1 MRFTLTASDREREE
15 TAEMNLFGLL
25 GVSGSALTAERVRAE
40 VTASNMANAETTR
53 TADGKLFQRQHV
65 VFRSVG
71 PSSSDDATLGTLG
84 GSFANTFAS
93 QLNGPQMRSAFPQ
106 MNTALASGTPDEGG
120 VEVAS
125 FVTDHSQG
133 LRRYD
138 PGHPDADKDGYV
150 TYPDIDPLTEMVDLM
165 GATRA
170 YGLNVSAVQAT
181 KTMIG
186 VSLDI
191 LK

>member
-1 MRFTLTASDREREE
+1 
-15 TAEMNLFGLL
+15 MNLFGLL

-40 VTASNMANAETTR
+40 VTASNMANADSTR

-65 VFRSVG
+65 MFQSAG
-71 PSSSDDATLGTLG
+71 QGSNDLTTGGSMLG
-84 GSFANTFAS
+84 GSFANAM
-93 QLNGPQMRSAFPQ
+93 QIHLKPISAP
-106 MNTALASGTPDEGG
+106 AATPDAGG
-120 VEVAS
+120 VEIAGI
-125 FVTDHSQG
+125 VTDHSQG
-133 LRRYD
+133 MRRYD
-138 PGHPDADKDGYV
+138 PQHPDADKDGYV

-186 VSLDI
+186 SSLDL

>member
-1 MRFTLTASDREREE
+1 
-15 TAEMNLFGLL
+15 MNLFGVL
-25 GVSGSALTAERVRAE
+25 GISGSALTAERVRAE

-53 TADGKLFQRQHV
+53 TADGKPFQRQQV
-65 VFRSVG
+65 VFQTIGGTESEAHPAG
-71 PSSSDDATLGTLG
+71 PLA
-84 GSFANTFAS
+84 GSFASSFQAQMANAS
-93 QLNGPQMRSAFPQ
+93 WGSAPGR
-106 MNTALASGTPDEGG
+106 MEGEGG
-120 VEVAS
+120 VEVAGI
-125 FVTDHSQG
+125 VTDDSTG

-181 KTMIG
+181 KSMIST
-186 VSLDI
+186 SLDI
-191 LK
+191 LKS

>member
-1 MRFTLTASDREREE
+1 
-15 TAEMNLFGLL
+15 MNLFGVL
-25 GVSGSALTAERVRAE
+25 GVSGSALSAERVRAE

-65 VFRSVG
+65 IFQTAGS
-71 PSSSDDATLGTLG
+71 ATGDVTNGGMLG
-84 GSFANTFAS
+84 GSFANTFQS
-93 QLNGPQMRSAFPQ
+93 QLPTMSWNPVQGNQA
-106 MNTALASGTPDEGG
+106 TDEGG
-120 VEVAS
+120 VEIAGI
-125 FVTDHSQG
+125 VTDHSQG

-181 KTMIG
+181 KSMIG
-186 VSLDI
+186 ASLDL

>member
-1 MRFTLTASDREREE
+1 
-15 TAEMNLFGLL
+15 MNLFGVL

-65 VFRSVG
+65 VFQSIG
-71 PSSSDDATLGTLG
+71 TSGSDDATVGALG

-93 QLNGPQMRSAFPQ
+93 QLNVPR
-106 MNTALASGTPDEGG
+106 MNDGLASGSPDEGG
-120 VEVAS
+120 VEIAG
-125 FVTDHSQG
+125 FVTDNSPG

-186 VSLDI
+186 ASLDI

>member
-1 MRFTLTASDREREE
+1 
-15 TAEMNLFGLL
+15 MNLFGVL

-53 TADGKLFQRQHV
+53 TPDGKLFQRQHV
-65 VFRSVG
+65 VFQSIG
-71 PSSSDDATLGTLG
+71 PYGSDDATVGNLG
-84 GSFANTFAS
+84 GSFANTFVTE
-93 QLNGPQMRSAFPQ
+93 LNGP
-106 MNTALASGTPDEGG
+106 MNNALASGTPDEGG
-120 VEVAS
+120 VEVAG
-125 FVTDHSQG
+125 FVTDQSQG

-181 KTMIG
+181 KSMIG
-186 VSLDI
+186 ASLDI

>member
-1 MRFTLTASDREREE
+1 
-15 TAEMNLFGLL
+15 MNLFGLL

-53 TADGKLFQRQHV
+53 TSDGKLFQRQHV
-65 VFRSVG
+65 VFQSIRPVSKDVTTG
-71 PSSSDDATLGTLG
+71 GMLG
-84 GSFANTFAS
+84 GTFANSFQS
-93 QLNGPQMRSAFPQ
+93 QLTGVAWNGASP
-106 MNTALASGTPDEGG
+106 TATPDEGG
-120 VEVAS
+120 VEIADV
-125 FVTDHSQG
+125 VTDHSQG
-133 LRRYD
+133 MRRYD

-181 KTMIG
+181 KSMIG
-186 VSLDI
+186 ASLDL

>member
-1 MRFTLTASDREREE
+1 MPGQLRDDFVRSFES
-15 TAEMNLFGLL
+15 LL
-25 GVSGSALTAERVRAE
+25 SESKKAGAVRA
-40 VTASNMANAETTR
+40 
-53 TADGKLFQRQHV
+53 
-65 VFRSVG
+65 
-71 PSSSDDATLGTLG
+71 
-84 GSFANTFAS
+84 
-93 QLNGPQMRSAFPQ
+93 
-106 MNTALASGTPDEGG
+106 G
-120 VEVAS
+120 VEIADV
-125 FVTDHSQG
+125 VTDHSQG
-133 LRRYD
+133 MRRYD

-186 VSLDI
+186 ASLDL

>member
-1 MRFTLTASDREREE
+1 
-15 TAEMNLFGLL
+15 MNLFGVL
-25 GVSGSALTAERVRAE
+25 GISGSALTAERVRAE
-40 VTASNMANAETTR
+40 VTASNMANAETTH
-53 TADGKLFQRQHV
+53 TADGKLFQRQQV
-65 VFRSVG
+65 IFQTTGQASNDVTNG
-71 PSSSDDATLGTLG
+71 GMLA
-84 GSFANTFAS
+84 GSFANSLQS
-93 QLNGPQMRSAFPQ
+93 QLAGAGWNPPSMA
-106 MNTALASGTPDEGG
+106 TTPDQGG
-120 VEVAS
+120 VEIAGIVS
-125 FVTDHSQG
+125 GHSQG

-181 KTMIG
+181 KSMIG
-186 VSLDI
+186 ASLDI

>member
-1 MRFTLTASDREREE
+1 VIGGTGKID
-15 TAEMNLFGLL
+15 MNLFGVL
-25 GVSGSALTAERVRAE
+25 GISGSALTAERVRAE
-40 VTASNMANAETTR
+40 VTASNMANADSTR

-65 VFRSVG
+65 IFQTAGQGSNDVTTG
-71 PSSSDDATLGTLG
+71 GMMG
-84 GSFANTFAS
+84 GSFASAMQIHLAPISAS
-93 QLNGPQMRSAFPQ
+93 A
-106 MNTALASGTPDEGG
+106 ATPDAGG
-120 VEVAS
+120 VEIAGI
-125 FVTDHSQG
+125 VTDHSEG
-133 LRRYD
+133 MRRYD
-138 PGHPDADKDGYV
+138 PQHPDADKNGYV

-186 VSLDI
+186 SSLDL

>member
-1 MRFTLTASDREREE
+1 
-15 TAEMNLFGLL
+15 MNLFGVL

-65 VFRSVG
+65 VFQSAGQGSNDVTTG
-71 PSSSDDATLGTLG
+71 GMLG
-84 GSFANTFAS
+84 GSFANTFAD
-93 QLNGPQMRSAFPQ
+93 QIHMPQ
-106 MNTALASGTPDEGG
+106 MNQGLVTTTPDQGG
-120 VEVAS
+120 VEIAG
-125 FVTDHSQG
+125 FVTDNSNG
-133 LRRYD
+133 LKRFD
-138 PGHPDADKDGYV
+138 PQHPDADKDGYV

-186 VSLDI
+186 ASLDI